1 MIHENDKLEIPERI
15 KKMSVS
21 ELDREIERL
30 YERMKDQNKG
40 EVREKVARLPVKFY
54 FQ

>member
-1 MIHENDKLEIPERI
+1 MVHENDRLEIPERI

-21 ELDREIERL
+21 ELDKEIERL
-30 YERMKDQNKG
+30 YEAMKDQNKG
-40 EVREKVARLPVKFY
+40 EVRKKVARLPVKFN